1 MTIFTFAPYE
11 LFSVAK
17 GLSTTNYTLMFDNH
31 LISYY
36 DIKVVLYTLLAI
48 NTNIAQTLCKFKQIL
63 IYVRGIIDLT
73 SHPFV
78 IQSTQSHAFLAG
90 LLV

>member
-36 DIKVVLYTLLAI
+36 DIKVVLLYALGNKYEYRTDI
-48 NTNIAQTLCKFKQIL
+48 M
-63 IYVRGIIDLT
+63 
-73 SHPFV
+73 
-78 IQSTQSHAFLAG
+78 
-90 LLV
+90 

>member
-17 GLSTTNYTLMFDNH
+17 GLSTTNYTLIFDNH

-36 DIKVVLYTLLAI
+36 DIKVVLLLYALGNKYEYRTDI
-48 NTNIAQTLCKFKQIL
+48 M
-63 IYVRGIIDLT
+63 
-73 SHPFV
+73 
-78 IQSTQSHAFLAG
+78 
-90 LLV
+90 